1 MTADEEL
8 RAKALEMARENCSRF
23 GGAYGR
29 TINSLHEETEKMYQF
44 LKGNPIPEKK

>member
-8 RAKALEMARENCSRF
+8 RAKAWEMARMNCMRF
-23 GGAYGR
+23 GATYEM